1 MLAVRSLESADEV
14 RDMPHG
20 HLDALNIEGLEFGRA
35 QFEPGWRWSQDVGPI
50 AGTGSCQFH
59 HNGFVAE
66 GHLHI
71 RMDDGTEADLGPGD
85 VFVCDPGHDAWVV
98 GDETAVV
105 FDFGGEMTRYAKPAK

>member
-1 MLAVRSLESADEV
+1 MLAVRSINEADES

-20 HLDALNIEGLEFGRA
+20 HLDVVSLEGVDFGVAR
-35 QFEPGWRWSQDVGPI
+35 FEPGWRWSQDVGPI
-50 AGTGSCQFH
+50 AGTDSCQFH
-59 HNGFVAE
+59 HNGYVAQ

-71 RMDDGTEADLGPGD
+71 RMDDGEEKDLGAGD

-105 FDFGGEMTRYAKPAK
+105 FDFAGNIHDYATPGK